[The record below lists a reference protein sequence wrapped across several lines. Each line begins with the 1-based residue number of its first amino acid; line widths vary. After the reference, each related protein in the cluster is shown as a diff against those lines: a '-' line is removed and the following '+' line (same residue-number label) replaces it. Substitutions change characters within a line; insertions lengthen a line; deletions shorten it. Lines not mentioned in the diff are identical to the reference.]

1 MFGALLELEPADRT
15 VPLETLDVWLVCEG
29 PAGRA
34 AGRLY
39 CQYRLSEPRQ

>member
-1 MFGALLELEPADRT
+1 VFGALQELEPADRA

-29 PAGRA
+29 SATRA

-39 CQYRLSEPRQ
+39 CQYRLSQPRR